1 MFSTLDSLVVS
12 SNIVMDPDTNN
23 TLDIVTRMM
32 TTICYHSPHFLTS
45 IVTGITPFT
54 ISDSIPDSIK
64 MVNITIMAVIL
75 TEKANNEPSLISAV
89 VEVLLKCL
97 NQNEK

>member
-32 TTICYHSPHFLTS
+32 TTICYHSPHFLAS
-45 IVTGITPFT
+45 IVAGITPFT
-54 ISDSIPDSIK
+54 INDTVQETCPC
-64 MVNITIMAVIL
+64 
-75 TEKANNEPSLISAV
+75 PG
-89 VEVLLKCL
+89 
-97 NQNEK
+97 